1 MSRALSASACTPGS
15 ARARSSSAC
24 SDASSP
30 SRSNTVVP
38 PSVEQSVQHQNR
50 LACGARQ
57 ADGQCVSGRG
67 LLAAAAAAVTRGL
80 LAEAALEPGDAA
92 TGVQN
97 LLLAGVERVASR
109 ADVGVDLAVGGG
121 APGHEGVPAAAG
133 HRGGTIVRV
142 NLRLHVYSCLVRS
155 PGRQVT
161 RHGAG

>member
-67 LLAAAAAAVTRGL
+67 LLAAAAAVTRGL

-97 LLLAGVERVASR
+97 LLLAGVERV
-109 ADVGVDLAVGGG
+109 
-121 APGHEGVPAAAG
+121 
-133 HRGGTIVRV
+133 
-142 NLRLHVYSCLVRS
+142 
-155 PGRQVT
+155 
-161 RHGAG
+161 